1 LYQYKQPTQVDEGLA
16 SLEKVLDQLDSLEG
30 KVNSSNEN
38 AVVDLL
44 KSRVVDEYATKESRP
59 NYITNLVRLYPN
71 TTIGSSIDRV
81 LRFVV

>member
-30 KVNSSNEN
+30 KVTSSNEN

-59 NYITNLVRLYPN
+59 NYITNIVRLYPN